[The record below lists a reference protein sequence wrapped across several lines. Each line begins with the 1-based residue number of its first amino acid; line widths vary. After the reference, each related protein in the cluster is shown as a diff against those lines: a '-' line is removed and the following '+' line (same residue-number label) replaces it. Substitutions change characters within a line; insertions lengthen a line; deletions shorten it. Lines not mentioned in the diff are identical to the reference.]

1 MTLSSKIKNNS
12 CLQRTQ
18 KKEKNQIVVTFFI
31 PLIFMRVNKSKMLKD
46 SYVVISQN
54 Q

>member
-18 KKEKNQIVVTFFI
+18 KKEKTQIVVTFFI
-31 PLIFMRVNKSKMLKD
+31 PLIFICSNQSKPIRV
-46 SYVVISQN
+46 SYTK
-54 Q
+54 